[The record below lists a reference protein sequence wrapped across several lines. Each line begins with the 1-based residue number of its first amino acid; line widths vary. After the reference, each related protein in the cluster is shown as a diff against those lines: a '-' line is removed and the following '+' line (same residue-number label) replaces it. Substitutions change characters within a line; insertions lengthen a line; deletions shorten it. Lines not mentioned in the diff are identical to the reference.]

1 MKRLALCLVAFS
13 LLALSGCVTYKVY
26 DATENRQLS
35 QEQEFKKGSS
45 ASNFSI
51 VNDSTM
57 WVIKLD
63 YVAIY
68 DAYTITKYGSFLVHY
83 RQPTMV
89 ENRWGDA
96 RPVGAKEKLDE
107 SETKEWSREALS
119 LKNAK
124 VENKTIDKG
133 QTLTLYFPSGS
144 SQTFT
149 LNQNGILP
157 LDNTVCSQILSAI
170 SNPNDLRS
178 VKVECKPLGVSQSLD
193 LSSVASFN
201 DAVTTTDDLNR
212 VLASYKVVPT
222 DPQQR
227 YDDSQR
233 AILDLAKTYRYGYQW
248 RLIQAV
254 FDANYQAVAKALQVQ
269 INSLQASIPTFI
281 IQGQINDS
289 GDGWIQVWGMAIPR
303 PVTAQTMRSPGYQS
317 QPANLIVEDP
327 DDSGVHGNAYV
338 FMTNYFVAKESG
350 VNSLGGP
357 VPVYRYTTKIPATY
371 QPIGAQIA
379 DLQAKLDAVTKAHT
393 DASPLF
399 SAE

>member
-1 MKRLALCLVAFS
+1 MKRLSLCLIAFS

-35 QEQEFKKGSS
+35 QEQEFKKASA
-45 ASNFSI
+45 ASNFSV
-51 VNDSTM
+51 VNDSTS
-57 WVIKLD
+57 WVIRLD

-68 DAYTITKYGSFLVHY
+68 DAYTITKYGSYLVHY
-83 RQPTMV
+83 RQPTV
-89 ENRWGDA
+89 VVNRWGDS
-96 RPVGAKEKLDE
+96 RPAGAQEKLNE

-133 QTLTLYFPSGS
+133 QTLTLSFPSGS

-149 LNQNGILP
+149 LEQNGILP
-157 LDNTVCSQILSAI
+157 LDATVCSQILSTI

-178 VKVECKPLGVSQSLD
+178 VKIECKPLEVSQSID
-193 LSSVASFN
+193 LSSAASFN
-201 DAVTTTDDLNR
+201 DTITTTDDLNR
-212 VLASYKVVPT
+212 ILASFNVAPT

-227 YDDSQR
+227 YDEFQR
-233 AILDLAKTYRYGYQW
+233 AILDLVKTYHYGYQ
-248 RLIQAV
+248 RHLIQAV
-254 FDANYQAVAKALQVQ
+254 FDLNYQAVAKALQVQ

-317 QPANLIVEDP
+317 QPANLIVEYP

-338 FMTNYFVAKESG
+338 FMTNYFIAKESG
-350 VNSLGGP
+350 VNSLGGT
-357 VPVYRYTTKIPATY
+357 VPVYRYTTKMPETY
-371 QPIGAQIA
+371 QPVGAQIA
-379 DLQAKLDAVTKAHT
+379 DLQAKLDAVTKGHS
-393 DASPLF
+393 DASSLF
-399 SAE
+399 SAD